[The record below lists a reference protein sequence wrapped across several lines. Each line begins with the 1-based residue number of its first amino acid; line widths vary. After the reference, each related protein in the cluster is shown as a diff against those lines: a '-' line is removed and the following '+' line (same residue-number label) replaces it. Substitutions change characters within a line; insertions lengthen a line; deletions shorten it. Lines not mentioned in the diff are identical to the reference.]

1 MKIDVKRKSLIEFA
15 DDSVRKVGDS
25 SLLAVEATK
34 TARAGE
40 IGTES
45 GLFYVPRI
53 LDLDLD
59 KGVLV
64 LERLRGLVTLLRLAI
79 DRDARL
85 LELSARAG
93 RALAVIHEQLV
104 LPDKVRHELPAEWMA
119 PDPSTPRPGSG
130 RARLRTGLIGSSD
143 KNVFIHGDF
152 ASVNVCLHEPSGR
165 LVILDWSAAPIVGRT
180 PTFGS
185 RYFDILWF
193 VACVF
198 RSAPGLRFLDW
209 NAEMIADVF
218 LRDYSKQSSQD
229 ITDGVRNYLSKICR
243 LQRKKV
249 WFLAGRKTPLK
260 AVAYICSQVFLY
272 ARFRRFL
279 RNYLTP
285 PMRLRKGE

>member
-1 MKIDVKRKSLIEFA
+1 MIIDVERKSLIEFVG
-15 DDSVRKVGDS
+15 DIVRKVGDS

-45 GLFYVPRI
+45 GLFYTPRV

-64 LERLRGLVTLLRLAI
+64 LERLSGLVTLLRLAI

-93 RALAVIHEQLV
+93 RALAVVHEQLI
-104 LPDKVRHELPAEWMA
+104 LPDKVKHQLPAEWMA
-119 PDPSTPRPGSG
+119 PETNPPIT
-130 RARLRTGLIGSSD
+130 SSD

-198 RSAPGLRFLDW
+198 RGAPGLRFLDW
-209 NAEMIADVF
+209 NAESIADVF
-218 LRDYSKQSSQD
+218 LRGYANRSSQD
-229 ITDGVRNYLSKICR
+229 INDAIGDYFPKIYR

-249 WFLAGRKTPLK
+249 WFLAGRKLPLR
-260 AVAYICSQVFLY
+260 ASAYICAQVFLY
-272 ARFRRFL
+272 ARFQRFL
-279 RNYLTP
+279 RNYLAP
-285 PMRLRKGE
+285 PSLLR

>member
-1 MKIDVKRKSLIEFA
+1 MKIDVKRRPLIEFA
-15 DDSVRKVGDS
+15 ADSVRKVGDS

-119 PDPSTPRPGSG
+119 PN
-130 RARLRTGLIGSSD
+130 LIVGSD

-209 NAEMIADVF
+209 DAEMIADVF

-249 WFLAGRKTPLK
+249 WFLAGRKTSLK

-279 RNYLTP
+279 RNYLTS